1 MIAISP
7 KLWHTAHSLDLISG
21 SRWRWPKA
29 VAKSCGGHIQSIPH
43 VIQAVANL
51 SSYSLGSQRGSI
63 LYGTLRHSFY
73 LILRSSVTQFTG
85 LGNPSGETTAPWFIA
100 RIAGQNQYNKL
111 LGNVRITVRE
121 FGSDRIQY
129 SKLLE
134 IMISSNF
141 KYINIQYYIMYRM
154 LM

>member
-1 MIAISP
+1 MF
-7 KLWHTAHSLDLISG
+7 
-21 SRWRWPKA
+21 
-29 VAKSCGGHIQSIPH
+29 VQ
-43 VIQAVANL
+43 VVV
-51 SSYSLGSQRGSI
+51 LGSLKANVARGTISAAR
-63 LYGTLRHSFY
+63 LR
-73 LILRSSVTQFTG
+73 G
-85 LGNPSGETTAPWFIA
+85 PSGETTAPWFIA

-141 KYINIQYYIMYRM
+141 KYLTIQ
-154 LM
+154 L